1 MTKHQQRN
9 VSEINDNNFNLLDI
23 DGAAQRLNISSHTV
37 RSMVI
42 HRKITFVK
50 LGARV
55 LFRPQDLENFI
66 TSRLVQA
73 QAGPKEESS

>member
-9 VSEINDNNFNLLDI
+9 VSEINNNTSNLLDI
-23 DGAAQRLNISSHTV
+23 DGAAQRLNISPHTV
-37 RSMVI
+37 RALVI

-66 TSRLVQA
+66 KSHLVQP
-73 QAGPKEESS
+73 QVGPQEEAS